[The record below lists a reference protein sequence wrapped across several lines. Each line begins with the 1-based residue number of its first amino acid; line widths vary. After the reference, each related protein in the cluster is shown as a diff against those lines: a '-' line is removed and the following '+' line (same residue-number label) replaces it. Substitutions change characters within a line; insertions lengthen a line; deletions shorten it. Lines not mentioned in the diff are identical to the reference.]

1 MFIHTCLLVCQDH
14 RSAVLILL
22 VIIMKK
28 MIWSMTM
35 TMITLIRVM
44 MRRIMIIMVSIPIGH
59 IYLLRHLQLF
69 VETFT
74 IIFWD
79 NRNSSF
85 ENFWDILN
93 SQADNSRRMEKWKFL
108 SIFVKVKV
116 ALSVFHQQLQVK
128 ELKKISE
135 AEKFRFANKQSWKVE
150 FLMGCQLSTRQIP
163 SDLCLHSSGKTWP
176 SQKEF
181 LSLWITLSSSLRMW
195 KLLEI
200 IHFSS
205 LRISKPGQKKS
216 FSSH

>member
-1 MFIHTCLLVCQDH
+1 
-14 RSAVLILL
+14 
-22 VIIMKK
+22 
-28 MIWSMTM
+28 MTM

-44 MRRIMIIMVSIPIGH
+44 MRRIMIIMVSINTNWSHLSFETFAIICWDIH
-59 IYLLRHLQLF
+59 NYLLRQSQFFFWELLRHSQ
-69 VETFT
+69 FT
-74 IIFWD
+74 SWQFTQ
-79 NRNSSF
+79 NG
-85 ENFWDILN
+85 
-93 SQADNSRRMEKWKFL
+93 
-108 SIFVKVKV
+108 KVKV
-116 ALSVFHQQLQVK
+116 FVYICKSQGCIVSISPATAS
-128 ELKKISE
+128 EGAKKKQISE

-181 LSLWITLSSSLRMW
+181 LSLQIILSSSLRVW